1 MAVIE
6 RGSARI
12 WWEARGTGSPR
23 LLTRHT
29 VIAMDNRGVGRSSV
43 PDEQWG
49 IEDMAADAEAVLRAA
64 DLGPAH
70 ILGLSMGGLVAQE
83 LALRSPELVA
93 TRMLGCT
100 SPGGPDAILMRPDV
114 AEQFTEWG
122 NLPAEQAAW
131 RAAPV
136 IYGKGTPAAAI
147 KADIDVR
154 MARPTSRVGYGKQLY
169 AVATYAGCLPRLRD
183 LRRPVLVLQGTA
195 DLIVPKANADVLLMQ
210 GAGHIFPTD
219 AAASAV
225 EAILD
230 FTAEAD
236 AQALAAPRPT
246 PPLWAHPGAEVV
258 LAADLPGLT
267 DLTPA

>member
-12 WWEARGTGSPR
+12 WWEARGTGSPLLIIQGIGYPSDASWR
-23 LLTRHT
+23 LLPGLLTRHT

-93 TRMLGCT
+93 TLMLGCT

-114 AEQFTEWG
+114 AEQFTAVSYTHLDVYKRQRFVGTHFFNPVPVQVLLELVRTG
-122 NLPAEQAAW
+122 ATDAQTLD
-131 RAAPV
+131 RARAL
-136 IYGKGTPAAAI
+136 
-147 KADIDVR
+147 
-154 MARPTSRVGYGKQLY
+154 ARLLRKEVVEVTDSPGFATSRLG
-169 AVATYAGCLPRLRD
+169 VALGLEATRMVQELS
-183 LRRPVLVLQGTA
+183 
-195 DLIVPKANADVLLMQ
+195 LI
-210 GAGHIFPTD
+210 HI
-219 AAASAV
+219 
-225 EAILD
+225 
-230 FTAEAD
+230 
-236 AQALAAPRPT
+236 
-246 PPLWAHPGAEVV
+246 
-258 LAADLPGLT
+258 
-267 DLTPA
+267 